1 MQLSAIFVSLSVILA
16 SVAAAPTSKETMDMS
31 QKTAKGKGATAG
43 AAYCMYHET
52 VEIDCGLTR
61 I

>member
-52 VEIDCGLTR
+52 AEINCG
-61 I
+61 